1 MPDLEQELKNAY
13 SVSRE
18 FTRYGEVA
26 SYIPELA
33 TKDSTRLGAAICTLD
48 GRRYEVGDCGDRFT
62 LAREDRMNVIRV
74 CPFSETYPL
83 RFWGY
88 R

>member
-1 MPDLEQELKNAY
+1 M
-13 SVSRE
+13 
-18 FTRYGEVA
+18 
-26 SYIPELA
+26 
-33 TKDSTRLGAAICTLD
+33 
-48 GRRYEVGDCGDRFT
+48 
-62 LAREDRMNVIRV
+62 AREDRMNVIWV